1 MEVLRLSVTKKG
13 GPDPF
18 LPHLSVELP
27 LEFFFGTSLE
37 QKQTVCWGPALYYFE
52 MMILNLNYAHGKIIP
67 TLHPVCGAFLLIDRL
82 KIGSI

>member
-13 GPDPF
+13 GPDSF
-18 LPHLSVELP
+18 FPHLSLELP

-52 MMILNLNYAHGKIIP
+52 MMIL
-67 TLHPVCGAFLLIDRL
+67 T
-82 KIGSI
+82 